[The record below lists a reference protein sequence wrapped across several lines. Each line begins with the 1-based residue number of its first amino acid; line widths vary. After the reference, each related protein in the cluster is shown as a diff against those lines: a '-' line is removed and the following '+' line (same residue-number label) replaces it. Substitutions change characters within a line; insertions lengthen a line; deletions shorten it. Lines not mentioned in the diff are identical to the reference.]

1 MYTRFFLPQQPKIP
15 MALTI
20 VVVAV
25 IVMFMGKLFSSSPA
39 PSSAAKAAL
48 TRLTVANV
56 TNNQTSIF
64 WQSQLKSV
72 DWLIW
77 SDNESDLHTIEL
89 DDRDIANK
97 KNAYLNHLVTLKKL
111 AANKTYYFKIV
122 SGGKLIGE
130 FNNKPFSFKTSS
142 DLPSTSNIK
151 PSYGKLINKNGQSLE
166 NAAVILTF
174 EGAIPLVS
182 VTKSGGDWLIPL
194 NNIQDL
200 KSGKTKL
207 IDKNQKIKIEIF
219 SEEAQNS
226 TIVSDLTSLS
236 PVPQTVIIGRDY
248 VFADQGSVLAAATSQ
263 VKDVET
269 KNDILFP
276 KEGAIIPGINPLI
289 KGVAAPNTE
298 VLVIV
303 ESPTTY
309 SFRVRVDKDG
319 VWRVNLTD
327 HLAPGSHKITL
338 ITKNE
343 SGPQTNTERNFIIA
357 KSGEQVLGT
366 ATISAEPTRGSVS
379 PTVAAPIILS
389 PTISYNVASSTPSL
403 IKSGANPS
411 LYVIISSSFIIA
423 GVGMLLAF

>member
-15 MALTI
+15 TALTI
-20 VVVAV
+20 VVIVA
-25 IVMFMGKLFSSSPA
+25 IVVFMGKLLSVSPA
-39 PSSAAKAAL
+39 PSTASKTAL
-48 TRLTVANV
+48 LQLTVANV
-56 TNNQTSIF
+56 TNNQASIF

-72 DWLIW
+72 DWVVW
-77 SDNESDLHTIEL
+77 SDNANNLHTIEL

-97 KNAYLNHLVTLKKL
+97 KNAYLNHLVTLKNL
-111 AANKTYYFKIV
+111 GDNKTYYFKIV
-122 SGGKLIGE
+122 SGGKLVGE

-151 PSYGKLINKNGQSLE
+151 PSYGKLINKNGQPLE

-174 EGAIPLVS
+174 DAAVPLVS
-182 VTKSGGDWLIPL
+182 MTKSGGDWLIPL
-194 NNIQDL
+194 NNIQEI
-200 KSGKTKL
+200 KSGKAKL

-219 SEEAQNS
+219 SEEAEKTMITSN
-226 TIVSDLTSLS
+226 LTSLS
-236 PVPQTVIIGRDY
+236 PIPQTVIIGRDY
-248 VFADQGSVLAAATSQ
+248 VFADQGNVLAAATSQ
-263 VKDVET
+263 VKDVEL

-289 KGVAAPNTE
+289 KGISAPNSE

-327 HLAPGSHKITL
+327 RLAPGSHKITL

-343 SGPQTNTERNFIIA
+343 SGQETNSVRNFVIA

-366 ATISAEPTRGSVS
+366 ATAPAEPSITSIL
-379 PTVAAPIILS
+379 PTVAPKIVLS

-403 IKSGANPS
+403 MKSGGNPS

-423 GVGMLLAF
+423 GIGMLLAF